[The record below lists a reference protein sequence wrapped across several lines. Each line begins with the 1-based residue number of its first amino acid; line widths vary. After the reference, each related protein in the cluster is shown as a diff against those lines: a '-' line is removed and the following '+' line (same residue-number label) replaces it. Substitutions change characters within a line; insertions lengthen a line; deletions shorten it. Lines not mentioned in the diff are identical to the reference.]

1 MTNTT
6 KKTTTK
12 SSNSLFDQLKKSSSE
27 MLNQMETDVKNE
39 DAKGEKNF
47 YTPKV
52 NDKGVNTV
60 RGRFLPFI
68 NNEGETR
75 TYLKVSSHF
84 FKGDNNKTFYEIC
97 PKTYGKEKECPVCE
111 ENYAMDYE
119 SNKERYSERKKKN
132 NYYANFYIFEDLNN
146 PDNNGKVVLY
156 KFGIKVFDKIKNKMF
171 PELASETKIQPFDIF
186 DGADFII
193 KVKKTK
199 DGKNEFL
206 NYDDSYF
213 ANQSVFLDGDGAKIE
228 ELLSELIDLDIICT
242 PDKIKSYEELKE
254 KLHRVDS
261 VGKIRKSNHN
271 DLPIDDDLDDLDDL
285 DKNED
290 TTDDNEL
297 NADDILNELENDN
310 ELPF

>member
-1 MTNTT
+1 MANTT
-6 KKTTTK
+6 KKMTTK
-12 SSNSLFDQLKKSSSE
+12 SSNSLFDRLKKSSSNL
-27 MLNQMETDVKNE
+27 LNQMETEVKNE
-39 DAKGEKNF
+39 DVKGEKNF

-68 NNEGETR
+68 NDEDETR

-84 FKGDNNKTFYEIC
+84 FKGKTNKTFYEIC
-97 PKTYGKEKECPVCE
+97 PKTYGKDKECPVCE

-119 SNKERYSERKKKN
+119 SNKQRYSERKKKN

-146 PDNNGKVVLY
+146 PDNNGNVVLY
-156 KFGIKVFDKIKNKMF
+156 KFGVKVFDKIKNKMF

-199 DGKNEFL
+199 DGKNEFM

-213 ANQSVFLDGDGAKIE
+213 AQQSPFLDGDETKIE
-228 ELLSELIDLDIICT
+228 EILSELIDLNIICT
-242 PDKIKSYEELKE
+242 PDKVKSYEELKE
-254 KLHRVDS
+254 KLQRVDS
-261 VGKIRKSNHN
+261 VGTMEKGNHNHN
-271 DLPIDDDLDDLDDL
+271 DLPIDDDDDDLDDL
-285 DKNED
+285 DDKG
-290 TTDDNEL
+290 TTDENDL
-297 NADDILNELENDN
+297 NADDILSELKD